1 MLLQQ
6 NLSRFMAHIYSLH
19 FTTERDNFSFQC
31 ERSFLAT
38 RGKKPKTIHQDLFPP
53 V

>member
-6 NLSRFMAHIYSLH
+6 NLSRFMANIHGLH
-19 FTTERDNFSFQC
+19 FTRETDNFSFQC

-38 RGKKPKTIHQDLFPP
+38 WGKKPKTTHQGIFPP